1 MAPDAA
7 SRGTLIALDGASGT
21 TLRRAAREIL
31 GKVRAEGLDAG
42 ISSWDA
48 SGIFYDLRHRTAG
61 LAAARP
67 RTLVLL
73 YAADLAFRLRWD
85 IRPAL
90 EEGKCVIAAPYVASA
105 IALGK
110 AARLPK
116 RWLLD
121 LFRFAPRPT
130 ATYCVAENGVSVRPG
145 GEDGADGFVEFCCK
159 ELDGA
164 LPQLAA
170 AALRSGVLSY
180 LATLGRLRRCTVLQL
195 EGRRTHPSRR

>member
-7 SRGTLIALDGASGT
+7 SRGTLIALDGASGLI
-21 TLRRAAREIL
+21 LRQAAREIL
-31 GKVRAEGLDAG
+31 AKVRAEGLDAG

-48 SGIFYDLRHRTAG
+48 SGIFYDLRHGRTG
-61 LAAARP
+61 LGAARP

-90 EEGKCVIAAPYVASA
+90 EEGKCVIAAPYVQSA

-110 AARLPK
+110 AARLSK

-130 ATYCVAENGVSVRPG
+130 ATYCLTENGSVSRREAEGP
-145 GEDGADGFVEFCCK
+145 EGFVELCCK
-159 ELDGA
+159 ELEGA
-164 LPQLAA
+164 LPELDGA
-170 AALRSGVLSY
+170 GVYAGVRSY
-180 LATLGRLRRCTVLQL
+180 LATRERLRHCTTLQL
-195 EGRRTHPSRR
+195 EERRTYLSRG